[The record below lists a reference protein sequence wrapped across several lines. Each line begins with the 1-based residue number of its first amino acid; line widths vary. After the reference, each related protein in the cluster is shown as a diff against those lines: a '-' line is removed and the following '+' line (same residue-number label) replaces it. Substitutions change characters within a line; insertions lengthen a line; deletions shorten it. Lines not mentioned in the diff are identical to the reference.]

1 MFRFTIRDVLWA
13 TVVAALLVCLSL
25 QWLASRRQAQD
36 AAQKLRDQ
44 LIKAKELEGQLNT
57 AKARNRLYRLTLQGA
72 NVSVPVANPDNP

>member
-1 MFRFTIRDVLWA
+1 MRFTIRDLLWA
-13 TVVAALLVCLSL
+13 TVAAALLVCLSL

-57 AKARNRLYRLTLQGA
+57 AKRYERILRGTLEA
-72 NVSVPVANPDNP
+72 LNLPTPVHGPDNP

>member
-1 MFRFTIRDVLWA
+1 
-13 TVVAALLVCLSL
+13 
-25 QWLASRRQAQD
+25 
-36 AAQKLRDQ
+36 